1 MKAHYLAPMLLAVLA
16 PAVLASA
23 AQAHEVW
30 IERDGA
36 GPARIYLGEPAEPLP
51 AGGDPEFDHLKAPK
65 LVPASTAAM
74 ARKAGYLEVAVP
86 AGDVRAHDDS
96 VFQPWGEEG
105 KKEAVAYYA
114 RAGRADARA
123 VMPFEIAPV
132 RAGGDSFVVVR
143 DGKPVADA
151 AVTVISPDKWTKS
164 IKTDAKG
171 AVTVPMLGKGRYL
184 LTASQKEE
192 GAFDTSV
199 GKVAVLH
206 RIATTSFVVD

>member
-1 MKAHYLAPMLLAVLA
+1 MKALYLAPLLLAVLA
-16 PAVLASA
+16 PA

-30 IERDGA
+30 IERDGT

-51 AGGDPEFDHLKAPK
+51 AGGDPEFDHFKAPK

-184 LTASQKEE
+184 LTASQKDE

>member
-1 MKAHYLAPMLLAVLA
+1 MKALYLAPLLLAVLA
-16 PAVLASA
+16 PA

-30 IERDGA
+30 IERDGT

-184 LTASQKEE
+184 LTASQKDE

>member
-1 MKAHYLAPMLLAVLA
+1 MKALYLAPMLLAVLA
-16 PAVLASA
+16 PA

-65 LVPASTAAM
+65 LIPASTATM

-184 LTASQKEE
+184 LTASQKDE